1 MIVAPPASDDGALKG
16 ARVLDLTRPYSGPVS
31 TLIRALLGAGVIR
44 SDEPSRGDPVRFSTA
59 FCVWLRI
66 GGPLL

>member
-1 MIVAPPASDDGALKG
+1 VIVAPPAPDDGDLEG
-16 ARVLDLTRPYSGPVS
+16 ARVLDFTRPSSGPVS
-31 TLIRALLGAGVIR
+31 TLIHALLGAEVIR

-66 GGPLL
+66 GGPPV